1 MKILVSDNKVHNGQR
16 AAHDGAELIRRAI
29 AQRGE
34 ANIILA
40 TGASQFEMLAELT
53 HANDLDWHRVTVFHL
68 DEYAGLPI
76 THPASFRLY
85 LWQRFMSAL
94 PLPLK
99 EQYFIAAAGDLE
111 AEGAR
116 LNAIVRPHSIDVA
129 CIGVG
134 NDGHL

>member
-1 MKILVSDNKVHNGQR
+1 MRILVSDNKVHNGQR
-16 AAHDGAELIRRAI
+16 AAHDGAELIRGAI
-29 AQRGE
+29 RQRGE

-53 HANDLDWHRVTVFHL
+53 HAADLDWHRVTVFHL

-76 THPASFRLY
+76 THPASFRLS

-99 EQYFIAAAGDLE
+99 DRYFIDAEGDLE
-111 AEGAR
+111 AECWR
-116 LNAIVRPHSIDVA
+116 LNAVIVKHPIDV
-129 CIGVG
+129 
-134 NDGHL
+134 

>member
-1 MKILVSDNKVHNGQR
+1 MKILISDNKVHNGQR

-29 AQRGE
+29 AARGE

-53 HANDLDWHRVTVFHL
+53 HADLDWHRVTVFHL
-68 DEYAGLPI
+68 DEYAGLEI

-94 PLPLK
+94 KVPLK
-99 EQYFIAAAGDLE
+99 ERYFIDAERDLGE
-111 AEGAR
+111 WT
-116 LNAIVRPHSIDVA
+116 S
-129 CIGVG
+129 GV
-134 NDGHL
+134 